1 MDQSAASPIVVGI
14 DGSKHAIRA
23 AVWAVDEAVSRDA
36 QLLLVCVID
45 PDSRDLDREYAFAR
59 NALHKAWT
67 AAEAAGKPVKLESNV
82 LEGDPVTELVEL
94 SRSAEMVCVGSR
106 GTNDSAH
113 HDRGSTAAA
122 LAQAAF
128 SPVAIVR
135 RRHTH
140 KPAACRPVG
149 PRRT

>member
-59 NALHKAWT
+59 NALHK
-67 AAEAAGKPVKLESNV
+67 GV
-82 LEGDPVTELVEL
+82 D
-94 SRSAEMVCVGSR
+94 
-106 GTNDSAH
+106 
-113 HDRGSTAAA
+113 
-122 LAQAAF
+122 
-128 SPVAIVR
+128 R
-135 RRHTH
+135 RRSRR
-140 KPAACRPVG
+140 KPRETRIQRP
-149 PRRT
+149 